1 MECEQFND
9 ITLKTSLLQI
19 INFSHSTFQTTHI
32 YISCTESS
40 QPFLYQIHNV
50 HQLINLVT
58 VPNNMPHS
66 NMTHLPANICFPS
79 SAIFIVQGP
88 FLQFLRHFIVSLLVF
103 YNGWK
108 MKIQKPTS
116 NINSTE

>member
-32 YISCTESS
+32 YISYTESS
-40 QPFLYQIHNV
+40 QPLSNSQCSSADK
-50 HQLINLVT
+50 LTVT
-58 VPNNMPHS
+58 VPANMPHS

-79 SAIFIVQGP
+79 SAIFIVQGL
-88 FLQFLRHFIVSLLVF
+88 FLQFLRHFIVSLLLF